1 LKIFYDLIIKI
12 VYGGKKMTKKNKDEN
27 NDERK
32 LKLDDETLRRIVNLA
47 IERWF
52 YDKNIRSYF
61 STTGTYHLRCKN
73 EL

>member
-52 YDKNIRSYF
+52 FETNYTDEFKGEF
-61 STTGTYHLRCKN
+61 
-73 EL
+73 E

>member
-1 LKIFYDLIIKI
+1 
-12 VYGGKKMTKKNKDEN
+12 MTKKNKDEN

-52 YDKNIRSYF
+52 FETNYTDEFKGEF
-61 STTGTYHLRCKN
+61 
-73 EL
+73 E

>member
-1 LKIFYDLIIKI
+1 LNIFYDLIIKI

-52 YDKNIRSYF
+52 FETNYTDEFKGEF
-61 STTGTYHLRCKN
+61 
-73 EL
+73 E

>member
-1 LKIFYDLIIKI
+1 MKIFYDLIIKI

-52 YDKNIRSYF
+52 FETNYTDEFKGEF
-61 STTGTYHLRCKN
+61 
-73 EL
+73 E

>member
-1 LKIFYDLIIKI
+1 MNIFYDLIIKI

-52 YDKNIRSYF
+52 FETNYTDEFKGEF
-61 STTGTYHLRCKN
+61 
-73 EL
+73 E

>member
-1 LKIFYDLIIKI
+1 LNIFYDLIIKI

-27 NDERK
+27 NDGRK

-52 YDKNIRSYF
+52 FETNYTDEFKGEF
-61 STTGTYHLRCKN
+61 
-73 EL
+73 E

>member
-1 LKIFYDLIIKI
+1 MNIFYDLIIKI

-52 YDKNIRSYF
+52 LETR
-61 STTGTYHLRCKN
+61 
-73 EL
+73 

>member
-1 LKIFYDLIIKI
+1 MNIFYDLIIKI

-27 NDERK
+27 NDGRK

-52 YDKNIRSYF
+52 FETNYTDEFKGEF
-61 STTGTYHLRCKN
+61 
-73 EL
+73 E

>member
-12 VYGGKKMTKKNKDEN
+12 VYGGKKMTKKNNDEN

-52 YDKNIRSYF
+52 FETNYTDEFKGEF
-61 STTGTYHLRCKN
+61 
-73 EL
+73 E

>member
-1 LKIFYDLIIKI
+1 LNIFYDLIIKI
-12 VYGGKKMTKKNKDEN
+12 AYGGKKMTKKNKDEN

-52 YDKNIRSYF
+52 FETNYTDEFKGEF
-61 STTGTYHLRCKN
+61 
-73 EL
+73 E